1 MFATQLIFD
10 YSRGMGDHCDFFQWL
25 TREGIRPTAI
35 RLIILEILG
44 DSPRALRAKE
54 ILEAIRARR
63 RVNKVTVYR
72 ILEDFT
78 QRGLV
83 RRLSLEGRVNHY
95 ELACEHHPPHPHFQ
109 CHTCREVQCLDP
121 MPLTRMWSELQ
132 GPLGNRADHIDI
144 RVEGLCHKCREG
156 Q

>member
-1 MFATQLIFD
+1 MSD
-10 YSRGMGDHCDFFQWL
+10 RCDFRQWL
-25 TREGIRPTAI
+25 ADQGLKLTATRLAV
-35 RLIILEILG
+35 LQILG
-44 DSPRALRAKE
+44 ASPRALRAQE

-78 QRGLV
+78 QRGMV

-109 CHTCREVQCLDP
+109 CHACREIQCLDP
-121 MPLTRMWSELQ
+121 APMTRMWTAC
-132 GPLGNRADHIDI
+132 GPNFRGPVGNRADHIDI
-144 RVEGLCHKCREG
+144 RVEGLCHKCREES
-156 Q
+156 